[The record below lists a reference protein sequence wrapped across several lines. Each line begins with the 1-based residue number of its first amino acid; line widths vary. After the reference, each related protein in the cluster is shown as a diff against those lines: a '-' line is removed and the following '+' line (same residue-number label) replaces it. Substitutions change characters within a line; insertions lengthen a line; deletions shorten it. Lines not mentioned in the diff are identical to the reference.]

1 MRELDER
8 DEDVRED
15 ETLLL
20 VREEDESE
28 LPVED
33 RLELLEDR
41 LEPGLETL
49 LAGELTELLETLCAS
64 ELAGSAN
71 TRKADRGIRRFLIVT
86 IVDDSR
92 GVL

>member
-1 MRELDER
+1 MR
-8 DEDVRED
+8 DELREE

-33 RLELLEDR
+33 MLDRLLEDR
-41 LEPGLETL
+41 LEL
-49 LAGELTELLETLCAS
+49 LAGELTELLETLCAR

-71 TRKADRGIRRFLIVT
+71 INNADRGMMRFLIVT
-86 IVDDSR
+86 IVDDA
-92 GVL
+92 GAGK